1 MVQFRYLRV
10 YFGIDF
16 FSRRLLQWI
25 GGLKMDWN
33 LGQQQGNNKMQDIQQ
48 PDKYTRL
55 FQIMNS
61 KVTKKVTLK

>member
-10 YFGIDF
+10 YCGIDF

-25 GGLKMDWN
+25 EGLKMDRN
-33 LGQQQGNNKMQDIQQ
+33 LGQKQGPNKIQDIKQ

-55 FQIMNS
+55 FQIM